1 MAVRKGLGR
10 GLDAL
15 FADAVPVNNPES
27 EEKETKA
34 KSSKKKAAAEETAEC
49 RREKTENK
57 AVDRDGSD
65 YRIGPWQADNG
76 R

>member
-1 MAVRKGLGR
+1 MMAKKGGLGR

-34 KSSKKKAAAEETAEC
+34 KSSKKKVILI
-49 RREKTENK
+49 KMPK
-57 AVDRDGSD
+57 ARNFHYHKS
-65 YRIGPWQADNG
+65 
-76 R
+76 